1 MIESRG
7 HARLTVTNHVADDEL
22 VAEVFYVDPSG
33 EVDGA
38 PLRAQPLAAGVTL
51 CLSLARGQVLV
62 VRRPA
67 DAPAAQS
74 SEEVA

>member
-22 VAEVFYVDPSG
+22 VAEVFYVDPTG
-33 EVDGA
+33 EPDST
-38 PLRAQPLAAGVTL
+38 PLRAQPLATGVTL

-62 VRRPA
+62 VRRPS
-67 DAPAAQS
+67 DAPAARQA
-74 SEEVA
+74 EEAA